1 MHRREWAK
9 LKSRGRKI
17 GYSIFFPIF
26 ENSFSYHV
34 YWENEKTFYIIFFY
48 YDYKLLRVSFS
59 AYFSAP
65 LRSDVAGRLSSSP
78 CHAGARD
85 EHAPP
90 VGVAQGNLLCSN
102 SLSFLDV
109 KSRKVPRRKLGR
121 SVLKKTRQPGSPHH
135 CMEQSPPAPHHQ
147 RRQDQDNVNSPTNGG
162 LRVRALNVI
171 LANVPPMHGSN
182 SNALL
187 GYQLLL

>member
-1 MHRREWAK
+1 MGKIEK
-9 LKSRGRKI
+9 QRKENRI
-17 GYSIFFPIF
+17 FHFFFPF
-26 ENSFSYHV
+26 LKTSFHIMSIGRM
-34 YWENEKTFYIIFFY
+34 KRPFTLFFY
-48 YDYKLLRVSFS
+48 YYYYKLLRVSFS
-59 AYFSAP
+59 AYFPAP

-90 VGVAQGNLLCSN
+90 MGVAQGNLLCSN
-102 SLSFLDV
+102 SLSFLDA

-182 SNALL
+182 SNAML

>member
-1 MHRREWAK
+1 M
-9 LKSRGRKI
+9 KSRGRKI

-34 YWENEKTFYIIFFY
+34 YWGDEKTFYIIIY
-48 YDYKLLRVSFS
+48 YYYYYKLLRVSFS
-59 AYFSAP
+59 VYFSAP
-65 LRSDVAGRLSSSP
+65 LRSDVAGMLSSSP

-90 VGVAQGNLLCSN
+90 VGVAQGNLLCTN
-102 SLSFLDV
+102 SLSFLNGN
-109 KSRKVPRRKLGR
+109 SRKVPRRNLAR

-147 RRQDQDNVNSPTNGG
+147 RRQHQDNVNSPTNGG
-162 LRVRALNVI
+162 LHVRALNVI

-187 GYQLLL
+187 CYHLLL